1 MPSAGQ
7 VYDVCGDLYLDAIEK
22 KVLLEA
28 IEKYIGPPSAGKH
41 WYSWKDELGT
51 KHKGAAISD
60 LEKARRDPVAWGV
73 SNKCVPGRMRPSRP
87 VRRAQESPPGPGG
100 LSTSAVPA
108 VLGTPEAEGAA
119 ADGAATG
126 GDMGTHKD
134 EDMVVHESA
143 LDGRDLH
150 DLDEAT
156 LLKKC
161 KELEQQVQ
169 QARAK
174 KAKEQEDV
182 KAAKKK
188 AKEQA
193 KAAEWG
199 KKSNPLD
206 ESSAGKSNKRGT
218 KRKAA
223 EKPNGEEVVEKPNE
237 EEVADEPN
245 GNEQVS

>member
-100 LSTSAVPA
+100 LSTSAVPE

-119 ADGAATG
+119 ADEAATG

-156 LLKKC
+156 LLKKSAGPGQEGQGAGGC
-161 KELEQQVQ
+161 QGRQEESQRASQGCRMGQKEQSTGRVQCRQEQQAWD
-169 QARAK
+169 QAQGCREA
-174 KAKEQEDV
+174 Q
-182 KAAKKK
+182 
-188 AKEQA
+188 
-193 KAAEWG
+193 WG
-199 KKSNPLD
+199 GGCR
-206 ESSAGKSNKRGT
+206 EA
-218 KRKAA
+218 
-223 EKPNGEEVVEKPNE
+223 
-237 EEVADEPN
+237 
-245 GNEQVS
+245 Q